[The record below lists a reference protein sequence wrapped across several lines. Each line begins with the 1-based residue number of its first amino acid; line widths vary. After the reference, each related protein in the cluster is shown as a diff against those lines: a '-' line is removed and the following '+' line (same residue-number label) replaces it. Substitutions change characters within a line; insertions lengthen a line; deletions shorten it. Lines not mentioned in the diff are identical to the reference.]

1 MKTMRIGDAAKRLGL
16 EVDTVRRLANEGHI
30 EFESTP
36 GGHRRFTEA
45 GLAAYQRRTRHPAKR
60 PVARPA
66 APVKSM
72 TVRAPVAPMRRQ
84 EPTVETW
91 EPDIEDDVEEE
102 FPAPSLPAPPRPSR
116 SGPVPY
122 DQAAEVKRLTAIKQ
136 AALASIPYDVPDNW
150 RGRVVA
156 DMEDFVTT
164 RQFPAH
170 LGFWETSRIARGRVE
185 EVIAPFRAQQAIEK
199 ARKAA
204 DQKAE
209 WRIAELRRHGVNY
222 ATRET
227 MTWEWSEQW
236 PARQTAT
243 KELDVKVRADM
254 SERDVERMVDD
265 VLSDWEGEEGDRE

>member
-45 GLAAYQRRTRHPAKR
+45 GLAAYQHRKRHPGKG
-60 PVARPA
+60 PVPRPA
-66 APVKSM
+66 APAQSM
-72 TVRAPVAPMRRQ
+72 TVRAPVAPVRRQ
-84 EPTVETW
+84 EPTGETW

-102 FPAPSLPAPPRPSR
+102 FPALSLSVPPRPFR
-116 SGPVPY
+116 PGPPPY
-122 DQAAEVKRLTAIKQ
+122 DHAAEVKRVTAIKQ
-136 AALASIPYDVPDNW
+136 SALASIPYDVPDNW
-150 RGRVVA
+150 RGRVIA
-156 DMEDFVTT
+156 DLEDFVTT

-185 EVIAPFRAQQAIEK
+185 EVIAPFRAQQAAEK

-204 DQKAE
+204 HQKAE
-209 WRIAELRRHGVNY
+209 WRITELRRHGVNY

-236 PARQTAT
+236 AARQATT
-243 KELDVKVRADM
+243 KELDVKVRTDM

-265 VLSDWEGEEGDRE
+265 VLSDWEEEEGGP